1 MGNAAFPKRN
11 MKIGN
16 SLGGLP
22 HIRPHPPTDQTE
34 HGNEPIFGTH
44 SHLWTNTGVIRA
56 IFEIPPRSRDIE
68 GGRGDLGGEK
78 S

>member
-1 MGNAAFPKRN
+1 MIPPPIHRA
-11 MKIGN
+11 
-16 SLGGLP
+16 
-22 HIRPHPPTDQTE
+22 PPTDQTE